1 MQNKAQYNRVVW
13 HKYDRMERFE
23 LWMPILDIFDIFGHV
38 NIVKSLN
45 NVKYEQTGEPYI
57 R

>member
-1 MQNKAQYNRVVW
+1 
-13 HKYDRMERFE
+13 MERFE

-45 NVKYEQTGEPYI
+45 NIKYEQTGEPYI
-57 R
+57 C